1 MRITIHVSDRLGEE
15 ARRAA
20 RTESISVSRLV
31 AEALSLYLKEM
42 KRQQL
47 GNQVLGLIGKVEV
60 AEDALDSLDEVR
72 SDART

>member
-15 ARRAA
+15 TRRAA

-42 KRQQL
+42 KRRQL